1 MEDTIEG
8 LSGYQ
13 IKSRIGEGEYQR
25 AHTFSSNASFTR
37 PLARTGT
44 FSTVYKALDTHHD
57 WYDNTPWTG
66 RQPRPPRLAMN
77 GQLVNTKVYVALKR
91 IYVTSSP
98 ERILN
103 ELEIIEELRECPNIS
118 YLVTAF
124 RTEDQ
129 VVAVMPYSKHDDFKV
144 SARDPTSALHPR

>member
-1 MEDTIEG
+1 M
-8 LSGYQ
+8 
-13 IKSRIGEGEYQR
+13 
-25 AHTFSSNASFTR
+25 
-37 PLARTGT
+37 
-44 FSTVYKALDTHHD
+44 HHD
-57 WYDNTPWTG
+57 WYDNSQWTHHT
-66 RQPRPPRLAMN
+66 PRPPRIAPN
-77 GQLVNTKVYVALKR
+77 GDLVNTKVYVALKR

-103 ELEIIEELRECPNIS
+103 ELEIIEELRECPHIS

-144 SARDPTSALHPR
+144 RARA